1 MRKFFRIYICTIR
14 KDLSLL
20 ALGAV
25 LFIFMMDLILLDI
38 PAPNRFFYVCGRF
51 FYGVSMAYVASFVFY
66 FLDVHCRR
74 QMEKQKIYNF
84 IGAQFKIIISDGK
97 SMFKDL
103 SLKAGKNVAFEDISD
118 DDIIDICSKIDPLS
132 ESTILQWG
140 GNAYLNWIE
149 YLEYMKRRLDE
160 YLMKIQPLLQYAEV
174 DFVRLLVRYSDSGL
188 FSGLNIIS
196 RLNKEGRMGNKNFRN
211 GYEQLFISYIHLLKE
226 SEQYYQKEFVRYS
239 VDR

>member
-1 MRKFFRIYICTIR
+1 
-14 KDLSLL
+14 
-20 ALGAV
+20 
-25 LFIFMMDLILLDI
+25 
-38 PAPNRFFYVCGRF
+38 
-51 FYGVSMAYVASFVFY
+51 MAYVASFVFY

-103 SLKAGKNVAFEDISD
+103 SLKAGKNVEFEDMSD

-132 ESTILQWG
+132 ESTILQWR

-174 DFVRLLVRYSDSGL
+174 DFVRLLVRYSDSRL

-196 RLNKEGRMGNKNFRN
+196 RLNKEGRMGNKNFMN